1 MTIKK
6 KLILSTCL
14 QGMLFLIIGLTI
26 LLGYRYISKQAS
38 TANAFDN
45 QARYLQ
51 MMLRGIN
58 EVIITEWTPQSVEIV
73 KKGVKSFEELHIN
86 LLEEID
92 DQKIHEVM
100 VNIVDPEWKEIKKKA
115 APYLKDNSSD
125 MDVDDLMVEYGR
137 LITKADNLVNTVSEL
152 SDSARAVVNT
162 SSKKTEIIQYGIVSS
177 LILFLIAILFNAI
190 KIYRSTM
197 SPIKELSH
205 IAEGFGE
212 GNLNILMD
220 ESRKDEF
227 GNLALHFNMATAK
240 LSEFVSKLK
249 SNIYTLNENSRE
261 VSDTASQI
269 DIHAREQSSQTT
281 IAATAM
287 EELSASFLDVT
298 QNASNAATSAKE
310 ATDLAIRG
318 GDVVTETIQGMNKIA
333 SSVNESAKTIK
344 TLGNSSEQIGEIIK
358 VINDIAGQTNLL
370 ALNAAIEA
378 ARAGEQGRGF
388 AVVADEVR
396 KLAEKTTASTNEIGD
411 MIKTIQ
417 EEANSAVESMQ
428 IGTADVESGVAL
440 ANQAGSSLK
449 QIVDSVQSV
458 TDKIQ
463 HIANAAKEQSL
474 TGEEVASN
482 IESVAHITQ
491 KTADDAQHSSA
502 ASSQLYSMVSDIQG
516 LASAFKLRNGKSGNT
531 E

>member
-6 KLILSTCL
+6 KLILSSCL
-14 QGMLFLIIGLTI
+14 QGILFLIIGLTI
-26 LLGYRYISKQAS
+26 LLGYRYVSTQAS

-73 KKGVKSFEELHIN
+73 EKGVKGFEGLHIN

-100 VNIVDPEWKEIKKKA
+100 VNTVDPEWKEIKKKA
-115 APYLKDNSSD
+115 APYLKDNSSE
-125 MDVDDLMVEYGR
+125 MDVDELMIDYGR
-137 LITKADNLVNTVSEL
+137 LITKADKLVNTVSEL
-152 SDSARAVVNT
+152 SDSARSVVNAN
-162 SSKKTEIIQYGIVSS
+162 SKKTETIQYMIVAV
-177 LILFLIAILFNAI
+177 LLFILIAILLNAV
-190 KIYRSTM
+190 KLYRSTM
-197 SPIKELSH
+197 SPIRELSN
-205 IAEGFGE
+205 IAEGFEG
-212 GNLNILMD
+212 GNLSILMD

-227 GNLALHFNMATAK
+227 GSLASHFNMATAK
-240 LSEFVSKLK
+240 LSEFISQLK
-249 SNIYTLNENSRE
+249 SKIDTLNENSRE

-269 DIHAREQSSQTT
+269 DLNAQEQSTQTT
-281 IAATAM
+281 VAAAAM

-298 QNASNAATSAKE
+298 ENASNAANSAKE
-310 ATDLAIRG
+310 ATNLAIRG

-417 EEANSAVESMQ
+417 EESNRAVESMQ
-428 IGTADVESGVAL
+428 IGTTDVESGVEL
-440 ANQAGSSLK
+440 ANQAGNSLE

-458 TDKIQ
+458 TNMIQ
-463 HIANAAKEQSL
+463 NIATAAQEQAT
-474 TGEEVASN
+474 TGEDVASN
-482 IESVAHITQ
+482 LESVSCITQ
-491 KTADDAQHSSA
+491 KTAGDAQQSNA
-502 ASSQLYSMVSDIQG
+502 ASRQLYSMVSDIQS
-516 LASAFKLRNGKSGNT
+516 LANAFKLRNGKSDNT

>member
-1 MTIKK
+1 MTLKK
-6 KLILSTCL
+6 KIIVSSCFQIIFL
-14 QGMLFLIIGLTI
+14 LIIGLTL
-26 LLGYRYISKQAS
+26 LLGYRYVSNQAS
-38 TANAFDN
+38 TANSFDN

-58 EVIITEWTPQSVEIV
+58 EVIITEWTPQSIEIV
-73 KKGVKSFEELHIN
+73 QNGVKGFEELHLNFIEKLDN
-86 LLEEID
+86 PKL
-92 DQKIHEVM
+92 HEVI
-100 VNIVDPEWKEIKKKA
+100 VNTVDPKWKDIKKNA
-115 APYLKDNSSD
+115 APYLVDHSSD
-125 MDVDDLMVEYGR
+125 MDVDNLMIDYGK
-137 LITKADNLVNTVSEL
+137 LITKADVLINTVSEL
-152 SDSARAVVNT
+152 SESARDVVNA
-162 SSKKTEIIQYGIVSS
+162 SSKKTKIIQYVIVAV
-177 LILFLIAILFNAI
+177 LLFLLLAILI
-190 KIYRSTM
+190 DSVKLYRSTM
-197 SPIKELSH
+197 SPIKELSI
-205 IAEGFGE
+205 IAEGFGD
-212 GNLNILMD
+212 GNLSILMD

-227 GNLALHFNMATAK
+227 GMLASHFNIATAK
-240 LSEFVSKLK
+240 LSEFISKLK
-249 SNIYTLNENSRE
+249 SDINTLNENSRE

-269 DIHAREQSSQTT
+269 DLNAREQSSQTT
-281 IAATAM
+281 VAATAM
-287 EELSASFLDVT
+287 EELSSSFLDVT
-298 QNASNAATSAKE
+298 QNASTAATSAKE

-333 SSVNESAKTIK
+333 LSVNESAKTIE
-344 TLGNSSEQIGEIIK
+344 TLGHSSEQIGEIIQ

-396 KLAEKTTASTNEIGD
+396 KLAEKTTAPTNEIGD

-417 EEANSAVESMQ
+417 EESNRAVESMQ
-428 IGTADVESGVAL
+428 IGTTDVESGVEL
-440 ANQAGSSLK
+440 ANQAGNSLK

-458 TDKIQ
+458 TNMIQ
-463 HIANAAKEQSL
+463 HIANAAKEQSV

-491 KTADDAQHSSA
+491 KTADDAQQSSS

-516 LASAFKLRNGKSGNT
+516 LANEFKLRNGKSDNS

>member
-6 KLILSTCL
+6 KLILSSCL
-14 QGMLFLIIGLTI
+14 QGILFLIIGLTI
-26 LLGYRYISKQAS
+26 LLGYRYVSTQAS

-73 KKGVKSFEELHIN
+73 KNGVKGFEELHIN
-86 LLEEID
+86 LLEAID

-100 VNIVDPEWKEIKKKA
+100 VNTVDPEWNEIKKKA
-115 APYLKDNSSD
+115 APYLVDHSSD
-125 MDVDDLMVEYGR
+125 MDVDNLMIDYGR
-137 LITKADNLVNTVSEL
+137 LITKADNLVTTVSEL
-152 SDSARAVVNT
+152 SETERAVVN
-162 SSKKTEIIQYGIVSS
+162 SNSKKTEIIQYVIVSA
-177 LILFLIAILFNAI
+177 LILFLVAILLNAI
-190 KIYRSTM
+190 KMYRSTM
-197 SPIKELSH
+197 SPIKELST

-212 GNLNILMD
+212 GNFRD
-220 ESRKDEF
+220 ENRKDEF
-227 GNLALHFNMATAK
+227 GNLASHFNVATEK
-240 LSEFVSKLK
+240 LSDFISKLK
-249 SNIYTLNENSRE
+249 SDINTLNENSRE

-269 DIHAREQSSQTT
+269 DLNAKEQSTQTT
-281 IAATAM
+281 VAATAM
-287 EELSASFLDVT
+287 EELSVSFLDVS

-310 ATDLAIRG
+310 ATDLAIKG
-318 GDVVTETIQGMNKIA
+318 VYVVTETIQGMNKIA
-333 SSVNESAKTIK
+333 LSVNESAKTIE

-417 EEANSAVESMQ
+417 EESNRAVESML
-428 IGTADVESGVAL
+428 IGTTDVESGVEL

-458 TDKIQ
+458 TDMIQ
-463 HIANAAKEQSL
+463 NIASAAQEQST

-482 IESVAHITQ
+482 LESVSHITRQ
-491 KTADDAQHSSA
+491 TASDAQHSSA

-516 LASAFKLRNGKSGNT
+516 LSNAFKLRNGKSGNT
-531 E
+531 